1 MIDLDLVE
9 EFIVFLRKKGRVEEA
24 DQIAETY
31 KIFKEQIG
39 TSKEEIEEKLSK
51 LAQTPEA
58 VTDDLKIETK
68 DGAITLEDC
77 DFITFAVL
85 PNGDM
90 HIVDIDPEDI
100 KDLIAETGHFRVH
113 EKPVGKAEINVS
125 YNGQK
130 PDKKYL
136 N

>member
-9 EFIVFLRKKGRVEEA
+9 EFIVFLRQKGRVEEA

-31 KIFKEQIG
+31 KIFKEQMG

-58 VTDDLKIETK
+58 VTDDLKIETN
-68 DGAITLEDC
+68 DGVITLEDC

-90 HIVDIDPEDI
+90 HVVDMDPEDI

-113 EKPVGKAEINVS
+113 EKPVGRAEINVS

>member
-9 EFIVFLRKKGRVEEA
+9 EFIVFLRQKGRVEEA

-31 KIFKEQIG
+31 KIFKEQMG

-58 VTDDLKIETK
+58 VTEDLKIETN
-68 DGAITLEDC
+68 DGVITLEDC

-90 HIVDIDPEDI
+90 HVADIDPEDI

>member
-9 EFIVFLRKKGRVEEA
+9 EFIVFLRQKGRVEEA

-31 KIFKEQIG
+31 KIFKEQMG

-58 VTDDLKIETK
+58 VTDDLKIETN
-68 DGAITLEDC
+68 DGVITLEDC

-90 HIVDIDPEDI
+90 HVVDMDPEDI